1 MSIDHHIDTNKE
13 AWKWE
18 GVVIGPSDNLRFCI
32 HQEILKRKIIQWT
45 SNNVR
50 NNNKLYLTMAK

>member
-1 MSIDHHIDTNKE
+1 MSIDHIDTNKGNME
-13 AWKWE
+13 M
-18 GVVIGPSDNLRFCI
+18 GRSCDSDNLRFCI
-32 HQEILKRKIIQWT
+32 HQERLKRKIIQWT

>member
-1 MSIDHHIDTNKE
+1 MSIDHIDTNKGNME
-13 AWKWE
+13 M
-18 GVVIGPSDNLRFCI
+18 GRSCDSDNLRFCI